1 MSNEIVVLDFY
12 NDKKDSLRLE
22 VIAGAEGLPHRK
34 IRTSEINRIS
44 LALAGFLEYY
54 PKERIQI
61 LGLGDHLYLD
71 RMSPEVRRQTLE
83 KALESEEIPAVIL
96 AGNYSPHI
104 EVVQICD
111 KNKIPLFATTVEPS
125 RVVGE
130 VVFYLEESLSPKL
143 VRHGSLVNVYGYG
156 ILIEGDSGIGKSEC
170 AMGLIRRGH
179 RLVADDIV
187 EIRRHSE
194 GVLVGKGAKFIQNY
208 MEVRGLGIIDVI
220 NIFGI
225 QSVLEKSNIDM
236 VIKFEE
242 WNPEVTYERLGLD
255 TQSIEILNISLPYLV
270 LPVRPGRDMPILV
283 EVAALN
289 QHLKNRGINS
299 ANILEEKLI
308 KTLSASSNNSL
319 SSEDFSI
326 KKDKQQNT

>member
-1 MSNEIVVLDFY
+1 MNEISVLDFY
-12 NDKKDSLRLE
+12 NGKKESLRLE
-22 VIAGAEGLPHRK
+22 VIAGEEGLSRRRIK
-34 IRTSEINRIS
+34 TSEINRMS

-54 PKERIQI
+54 PKERLQI
-61 LGLGDHLYLD
+61 LGLGDHLFLSKMTPD
-71 RMSPEVRRQTLE
+71 VRRQVLE
-83 KALESEEIPAVIL
+83 KALEWDEIPAVII
-96 AGNYSPHI
+96 AGNFSPHI
-104 EVVQICD
+104 EVVNICNQ
-111 KNKIPLFATTVEPS
+111 NKLPLFATSVDPS

-130 VVFYLEESLSPKL
+130 VVFYLEESLSPRL
-143 VRHGSLVNVYGYG
+143 IRHGSLVNVYGYG

-179 RLVADDIV
+179 RLVADDVV

-194 GVLVGKGAKFIQNY
+194 GVLVGKSAKFIQNY

-220 NIFGI
+220 NIFGV

-242 WNPEVTYERLGLD
+242 WNPDITYERLGLD

-270 LPVRPGRDMPILV
+270 LPVRPGRDLPILV

-299 ANILEEKLI
+299 ASILQDKLI
-308 KTLSASSNNSL
+308 KTLSSNSGSSSSSL
-319 SSEDFSI
+319 L
-326 KKDKQQNT
+326 